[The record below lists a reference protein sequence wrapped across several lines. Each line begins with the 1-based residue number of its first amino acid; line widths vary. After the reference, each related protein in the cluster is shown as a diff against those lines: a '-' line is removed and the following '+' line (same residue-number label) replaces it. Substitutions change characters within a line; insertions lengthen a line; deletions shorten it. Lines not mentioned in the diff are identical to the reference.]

1 MKALSKNAGV
11 KGVALAITFLL
22 CLNAET
28 DRMVEVDCAVPL
40 QYVNLP
46 DSLVQMGEPISEA
59 QVRVIFNR
67 KFWQLQPGN
76 LVALIDLAAAGRGTH
91 RFTISPED
99 IAIPHDRKA
108 RVVDI
113 IEPKRIALTFEPRI
127 RADIKVLPVAQGAP
141 GDGFVVFQEPRV
153 EPERVTVIGARS
165 IVERIEALGTL
176 PIDLTGLREDRSEIV
191 RVDLTEWEGVITDPI
206 EVEVFYDLEKIE
218 DRTLAKRSIRM
229 SPRSGTRVIPD
240 SLDLV
245 VRGPGARLDE
255 IPESRIRLSLNVEP
269 INSAGEFSY
278 LAEVMEGNRIRFYR
292 QLSDGTTEEVA
303 LPDLEGAVQN
313 LPDQVV
319 VVDFSPKVFRIVR
332 GGS

>member
-1 MKALSKNAGV
+1 MKLVSKNVGV

-22 CLNAET
+22 CLGAET

-40 QYVNLP
+40 QYVNLA

-76 LVALIDLAAAGRGTH
+76 LMALIDLAAAERGTH

-108 RVVDI
+108 RVVEI

-141 GDGFVVFQEPRV
+141 ADGFVVFQEPRV

-165 IVERIEALGTL
+165 VVERIEALGTL
-176 PIDLTGLREDRSEIV
+176 
-191 RVDLTEWEGVITDPI
+191 
-206 EVEVFYDLEKIE
+206 
-218 DRTLAKRSIRM
+218 
-229 SPRSGTRVIPD
+229 
-240 SLDLV
+240 
-245 VRGPGARLDE
+245 
-255 IPESRIRLSLNVEP
+255 
-269 INSAGEFSY
+269 
-278 LAEVMEGNRIRFYR
+278 
-292 QLSDGTTEEVA
+292 
-303 LPDLEGAVQN
+303 
-313 LPDQVV
+313 
-319 VVDFSPKVFRIVR
+319 
-332 GGS
+332 